1 MNMNIFFGKIFV
13 LALLLSAVLAAVEV
27 FVTLTLHGIRL
38 AGAGVAVVIRAC
50 PGECDLQLG
59 GWDAA
64 SSGLLLARVRKAGV
78 RQQLFLPPPA
88 SATMNPRNVD
98 RLRRTPPATAQS
110 GPYLPSTASPS

>member
-1 MNMNIFFGKIFV
+1 MNMNVFFGKIFV

-38 AGAGVAVVIRAC
+38 AGAGVAVVIVAC

-64 SSGLLLARVRKAGV
+64 SSGPLSSQGWGPTERASSCSYHRRP
-78 RQQLFLPPPA
+78 LP
-88 SATMNPRNVD
+88 R
-98 RLRRTPPATAQS
+98 
-110 GPYLPSTASPS
+110 